1 MSINELRAQY
11 RSSEGRAK
19 QGFVSPIGEVDEEQ
33 LKEMVAGSAGSRV
46 EPRAITDSI
55 ECAGTLW
62 TKCACTFRPEDI
74 PFC

>member
-33 LKEMVAGSAGSRV
+33 LKEVVAGSGV
-46 EPRAITDSI
+46 EPRGRATSAINCCS
-55 ECAGTLW
+55 TLW
-62 TKCACTFRPEDI
+62 TKCACTHRKEDI

>member
-33 LKEMVAGSAGSRV
+33 LKKMVAGSGSGGIV
-46 EPRAITDSI
+46 VPLSNNLD
-55 ECAGTLW
+55 CMHTLW
-62 TKCACTFRPEDI
+62 TKCACSWKPEEI

>member
-19 QGFVSPIGEVDEEQ
+19 QGFVSPIGEVDEQQ
-33 LKEMVAGSAGSRV
+33 LKEMVAGSGVPNNFGIFTTMQDDCS
-46 EPRAITDSI
+46 
-55 ECAGTLW
+55 TLW
-62 TKCACTFRPEDI
+62 TKCACTYRPEDV

>member
-19 QGFVSPIGEVDEEQ
+19 QGFISPIGEVDEEQ
-33 LKEMVAGSAGSRV
+33 LKEMVAGSSSGTV
-46 EPRAITDSI
+46 ELRGTNDID
-55 ECAGTLW
+55 CLHTLW
-62 TKCACTFRPEDI
+62 TKCACSWKPEEI